1 LALRDVRVPEE
12 IPNCTKAL
20 VQASEFLAEV
30 CALQYCV
37 SRAAEYTDWA
47 REISYVKKML
57 REKKFP
63 PSILGRVDRL
73 FDFAE
78 EK

>member
-1 LALRDVRVPEE
+1 VPEE

-20 VQASEFLAEV
+20 VQASENFSLRS
-30 CALQYCV
+30 ALCSIASQ
-37 SRAAEYTDWA
+37 EPPKYTDWA